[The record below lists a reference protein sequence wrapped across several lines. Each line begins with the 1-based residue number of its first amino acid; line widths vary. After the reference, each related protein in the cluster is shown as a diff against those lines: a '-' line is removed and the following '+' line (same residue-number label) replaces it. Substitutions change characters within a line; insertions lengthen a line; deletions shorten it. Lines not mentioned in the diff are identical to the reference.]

1 MVAKNS
7 KGFGSNEKV
16 STLHD
21 TVSVFD
27 YPSKQKQGGEG
38 GPIQG
43 VEDLRNQ
50 FMEKLKE
57 QRN

>member
-43 VEDLRNQ
+43 VEDLRN
-50 FMEKLKE
+50 
-57 QRN
+57 